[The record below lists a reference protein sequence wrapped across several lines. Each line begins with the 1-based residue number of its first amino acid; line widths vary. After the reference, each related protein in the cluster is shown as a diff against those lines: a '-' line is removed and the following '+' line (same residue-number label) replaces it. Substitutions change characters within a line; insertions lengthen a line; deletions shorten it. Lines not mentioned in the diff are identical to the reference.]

1 MMSVELFVKMLR
13 PRVEARTPFLAY
25 WHPKGMMVLN
35 TGVIEWKEYTVSV
48 HNALTGART
57 YSGISENQLEAIRR
71 QALRSREEVEVIKE
85 KKRRKTVSASTVN
98 KMRKII
104 ARLQKDPRIHDVYII
119 EFDGTNLAGEGPDPD
134 VLSSLNVEVKP

>member
-1 MMSVELFVKMLR
+1 MMTIESFVKMLR
-13 PRVEARTPFLAY
+13 PRVETRTPFLAY

-35 TGVIEWKEYTVSV
+35 TGVVEWKEYTVSV

-57 YSGISENQLEAIRR
+57 YSGISEDRLKAIGNC
-71 QALRSREEVEVIKE
+71 QDVEVVKE

-104 ARLQKDPRIHDVYII
+104 AGLHKDPRISQVYVV
-119 EFDGTNLAGEGPDPD
+119 EFDGTNLIGEGPDPD
-134 VLSSLNVEVKP
+134 VLSSLNAEVKP

>member
-1 MMSVELFVKMLR
+1 MSVESFAKLLR
-13 PRVEARTPFLAY
+13 PRVEARTPFIAY

-35 TGVIEWKEYTVSV
+35 TGVTVSV

-57 YSGISENQLEAIRR
+57 YSGISEDRLEAIRR
-71 QALRSREEVEVIKE
+71 HKEVEVIKE

-104 ARLQKDPRIHDVYII
+104 AGLQKDPRISQVYVV
-119 EFDGTNLAGEGPDPD
+119 EFDGTNLIGEGPDPD
-134 VLSSLNVEVKP
+134 ILSSMNVEV